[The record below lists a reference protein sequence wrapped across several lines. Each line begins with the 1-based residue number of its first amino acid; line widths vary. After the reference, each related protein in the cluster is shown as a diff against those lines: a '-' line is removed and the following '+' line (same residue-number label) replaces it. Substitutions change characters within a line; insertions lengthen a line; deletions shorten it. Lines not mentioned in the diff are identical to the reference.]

1 MIDLPLFPLNTVLF
15 PGIPFQLHI
24 FEERYKQMI
33 SECLDS
39 AEPFGVV
46 LIKSG
51 LEALGPLAETYSVG
65 CTAEILQVEKL
76 PGGRMNI
83 AIVGQERFRIHNLNY
98 DQPFL
103 VGQVEIAPF
112 RADPS
117 GEMRQAGDRLRILVN
132 RYLAALEKTGKVE
145 IEIGGLPEDPLRLA
159 YLAAYI
165 VQAPS
170 QQKQTLLAEEHARA
184 FLEGLLTLYPRE
196 LALLKMIVA
205 TESSENPPQFFLN

>member
-76 PGGRMNI
+76 PDGRMNI
-83 AIVGQERFRIHNLNY
+83 SIVGQERFRIHNLNY
-98 DQPFL
+98 DHPFL
-103 VGQVEIAPF
+103 VGQVEISPF
-112 RADPS
+112 RADPMS
-117 GEMRQAGDRLRILVN
+117 EMRQAGDRLRVFVN
-132 RYLAALEKTGKVE
+132 RYLDALEKTGKVQ
-145 IEIGGLPEDPLRLA
+145 IEIGDLPEDPLRLA

-170 QQKQTLLAEEHARA
+170 QQKQALLAEEHAMA

-196 LALLKMIVA
+196 LVLLKKIVA
-205 TESSENPPQFFLN
+205 TESRENPPQFFLN